1 MRKWICLMLA
11 ALMLVSPAFAL
22 SFTDSAGIGL
32 TLDTPPQR
40 VAVLFS
46 SLAEI
51 WLEAGGEIAVTVGES
66 IERGFCGEDIP
77 LVDAGSGKS
86 INAELLLSCAP
97 DFVICSTDT
106 PAQAELAGLLNRA
119 GIPCAQ
125 MCIDSLADYLYTLE
139 VMTAITENPA
149 AYETSGAAV
158 QAQVEA
164 LLKSEG
170 AQALAGMRIL
180 FVRAGSTA
188 RSTKA
193 KGTQDHFACA
203 MLAELGCI
211 NIADEAPILL
221 DGLSME
227 SILAADPDYVLFAM
241 QGDEAAARANIE
253 SMLQTP
259 AWAQLAAVRQGR
271 WAILP
276 KELFHF
282 KPNARWAQAYAYLI
296 NLLSEA
302 S

>member
-1 MRKWICLMLA
+1 MRKWLCCMLA
-11 ALMLVSPAFAL
+11 ALMLCSPALAF
-22 SFTDSAGIGL
+22 SFTDSAGVEIS
-32 TLDTPPQR
+32 LDTPPQR

-46 SLAEI
+46 SLAEM
-51 WLEAGGEIAVTVGES
+51 WLDAGGEIAVTVGES
-66 IERGFCGEDIP
+66 VERGFCEEGIP

-86 INAELLLSCAP
+86 INAELLISCAP
-97 DFVICSTDT
+97 DLVICSADT
-106 PAQAELAGLLNRA
+106 PAQAELAALLNRA

-125 MCIDSLADYLYTLE
+125 LRIDSLADYLCAFGI
-139 VMTAITENPA
+139 MTGLTGNAA
-149 AYETSGAAV
+149 AYEASGAAV
-158 QAQVEA
+158 EAQVRTLLASEQAQA
-164 LLKSEG
+164 IS
-170 AQALAGMRIL
+170 GMRVL

-203 MLAELGCI
+203 MLSELGCI
-211 NIADEAPILL
+211 NIADEAPVLL

-227 SILAADPDYVLFAM
+227 SILAADPDFVFFAM

-253 SMLQTP
+253 AMLQTP

-271 WAILP
+271 IAVLP

-296 NLLSEA
+296 DLLSEA
-302 S
+302 A